1 MTAIAGYGVKF
12 GSGLQLGIVTVV
24 LADVVDYGEY
34 KFGTRN
40 ESVTFS
46 IQTLL
51 VKFTSAMGALLTG
64 FALNATGYIP
74 NAVQTASTQNGIRF
88 VMIGV
93 PIVL

>member
-1 MTAIAGYGVKF
+1 MDRETSDQKPGSFGKPDTDNWTGAVIRHRISGTDEFCIDSIAGYGVKF

-46 IQTLL
+46 IQTL
-51 VKFTSAMGALLTG
+51 
-64 FALNATGYIP
+64 
-74 NAVQTASTQNGIRF
+74 
-88 VMIGV
+88 
-93 PIVL
+93 